1 MISIIPMKKVPLIMI
16 PVLFCFVLASLF
28 ATHPRR
34 WVAATRAE
42 FLEGKL
48 RGVSV
53 TSDGKL
59 ILAPAFEVV
68 ADTKEAFIYA
78 AVLDRGGNLYLG
90 TGNGGKLFR
99 VNSAGES
106 NQWAKLEEPGVF
118 ALAVDSSN
126 RLYAGTGPDGKVYR
140 INQGGEPETFFD
152 PEEKYIWALT
162 VDAQDNVFV
171 ATGPRGVIYK
181 VTPAGK
187 GETFYDSAA
196 THIVSMAWDLD
207 GNLLAGTASRALL
220 LRISP
225 KGSPFVLYDSPLE
238 EIKSITVDRY
248 GNIYAAAL
256 GGLGTHPMQATPPAT
271 EEKKDTS
278 STKKKG
284 QRSSRRTVKVSGTEK
299 GGKLEVYRIDKENLV
314 DTLYS
319 SDDELAFDLL
329 VRSDGTLLVATGN
342 KGRILSISPRR
353 FATLL
358 VECDEE
364 QITRLLE
371 HRGRFYAATSNLG
384 KVFELQTK
392 PATKGVYTSK
402 VLDAAM
408 LASWGTIAWELRE
421 PAAVGVRLFSRS
433 GNTDTADQTWTEW
446 EGPYEEPKGSHI
458 KSPHARYLQWKIE
471 FPEQGRAAA
480 VISSL
485 NAVDLVS
492 VSYIQR
498 NMAPQ
503 VTSITL
509 HPPGAAFIH
518 YPSSGNPGSVT
529 PGGPEGAHLRS
540 MPREIRS
547 LGKPTTTTPPRRVY
561 VPGAQSISWTA
572 RDANHDDLVFSLDYR
587 APGETKWKTLEKDLE
602 NTYYTL
608 DGVSFPDGPYVV
620 RVVASDRPSNPD
632 DQVLEDELISKPFV
646 IANSS
651 PAVNWQ
657 SASGQGP
664 GPIKFEASTRSS
676 TIHQVEY
683 SVDADDWRILFP
695 EDGIADGTS
704 EQFELKLK
712 DLGAGDH
719 VLTVRVV
726 DSVGNIGTGKLN
738 ISIP

>member
-1 MISIIPMKKVPLIMI
+1 MKKVTLSLI
-16 PVLFCFVLASLF
+16 PVLFCVVGASLF
-28 ATHPRR
+28 ATHPQR

-68 ADTKEAFIYA
+68 ADSKEAFIYT

-90 TGNGGKLFR
+90 TGNGGKIFR

-106 NQWAKLEEPGVF
+106 SQWAKVEQPGVF

-152 PEEKYIWALT
+152 PEGKYIWALAI
-162 VDAQDNVFV
+162 DAQDNVFV
-171 ATGPRGVIYK
+171 ATGPRGLIYK
-181 VTPAGK
+181 VTPGGN
-187 GETFYDSAA
+187 GEVFYDSAT
-196 THIVSMAWDLD
+196 THIVSLAWDLD

-225 KGSPFVLYDSPLE
+225 QGSPFVLYDSPLE
-238 EIKSITVDRY
+238 EIKAITVDRY

-256 GGLGTHPMQATPPAT
+256 GGLGTHPLQATPAASKEKSQTSPT
-271 EEKKDTS
+271 EKKS
-278 STKKKG
+278 E
-284 QRSSRRTVKVSGTEK
+284 RSSSRTVKVSGTEK

-314 DTLYS
+314 ETLYS
-319 SDDELAFDLL
+319 SNDELGFDLL

-353 FATLL
+353 FVTLL

-371 HRGRFYAATSNLG
+371 HRGRLYAATSNLG
-384 KVFELQTK
+384 KVFELKTR
-392 PATKGVYTSK
+392 PATKGVYESK
-402 VLDAAM
+402 VLDASM
-408 LASWGTIAWELRE
+408 LASWGRIAWELRE
-421 PAAVGVRLFSRS
+421 PAETGVRLFSRS
-433 GNTDTADQTWTEW
+433 GNTDTADQTWTDW
-446 EGPYEEPKGSHI
+446 EGPYEEPKGSYI

-471 FPEQGRAAA
+471 FPKQGRSAA
-480 VISSL
+480 VISAV

-509 HPPGAAFIH
+509 HPPGAAFVH
-518 YPSSGNPGSVT
+518 YPSSSNPGSVT
-529 PGGPEGAHLRS
+529 PGGPEGAHIRS
-540 MPREIRS
+540 IPREIRS
-547 LGKPTTTTPPRRVY
+547 LGKASTTTPPRRVY
-561 VPGAQSISWTA
+561 VPGAQSISWSA
-572 RDANHDDLVFSLDYR
+572 HDANRDDLVFALYYR
-587 APGETKWKTLEKDLE
+587 GPGETKWKQLEKDLE
-602 NTYYTL
+602 HTYYTL
-608 DGVSFPDGPYVV
+608 DGVSFPDGTYVV
-620 RVVASDRPSNPD
+620 RVVASDRPSNPA
-632 DQVLEDELISKPFV
+632 DQVLENELISKPFV

-651 PAVNWQ
+651 PAVEWQ
-657 SASGQGP
+657 SASGQGM
-664 GPIKFEASTRSS
+664 GPVRFEASTRSS

-683 SVDADDWRILFP
+683 SVNGDEWRILFP
-695 EDGIADGTS
+695 EDGIADGTF
-704 EQFELKLK
+704 ERFELKLQ
-712 DLGAGDH
+712 DLSSGEH

-738 ISIP
+738 ISVP

>member
-1 MISIIPMKKVPLIMI
+1 MKNVTLIPI
-16 PVLFCFVLASLF
+16 LFCVLVASLF
-28 ATHPRR
+28 ATHPRK

-59 ILAPAFEVV
+59 ILAPAFEVI
-68 ADTKEAFIYA
+68 ADSKEAFVYA

-90 TGNGGKLFR
+90 TGNGGKIFR

-106 NQWAKLEEPGVF
+106 NQWAKLEQPGVF
-118 ALAVDSSN
+118 ALTVDSTN

-152 PEEKYIWALT
+152 PDEKYIWALA

-171 ATGPRGVIYK
+171 ATGPRGIIYK
-181 VTPAGK
+181 VTPGGK

-196 THIVSMAWDLD
+196 THIVSLAWDLD

-225 KGSPFVLYDSPLE
+225 QGSPFVLYDSPLE
-238 EIKSITVDRY
+238 EIKAITVDRY

-256 GGLGTHPMQATPPAT
+256 GGLGTHPLQAKPAAA
-271 EEKKDTS
+271 EEKNAKS
-278 STKKKG
+278 STEKNE

-319 SDDELAFDLL
+319 SNDELGFDLL

-371 HRGRFYAATSNLG
+371 HRGRLYAATSNLG
-384 KVFELQTK
+384 KVFELRTK
-392 PATKGVYTSK
+392 PATKGVYESK

-446 EGPYEEPKGSHI
+446 EGPYEEPKGSYI

-480 VISSL
+480 VISGV

-509 HPPGAAFIH
+509 HPPGAAFVQ

-540 MPREIRS
+540 IPREIRS
-547 LGKPTTTTPPRRVY
+547 LGKATTTTPPRRVY

-572 RDANHDDLVFSLDYR
+572 RDANRDDLVFAIYYR
-587 APGETKWKTLEKDLE
+587 APGETKWKPLEKDLE
-602 NTYYTL
+602 QNHYTL
-608 DGVSFPDGPYVV
+608 DGVSFPDGTYVV
-620 RVVASDRPSNPD
+620 RVVASDRPSNPA
-632 DQVLEDELISKPFV
+632 DQVLENELISKPFV

-651 PAVNWQ
+651 PSVKWQ
-657 SASGQGP
+657 SAAGQGP
-664 GPIKFEASTRSS
+664 GPVKFEASAQSS

-683 SVDADDWRILFP
+683 SVDADEWRILFP
-695 EDGIADGTS
+695 EDGIADSTL
-704 EQFELKLK
+704 ERFELKLP
-712 DLGAGDH
+712 DLKSGEH

-738 ISIP
+738 ISVP